1 MAIQNYTLSDFL
13 TEVKTRLN
21 EVSNDGLWSTANLTS
36 KINTAL
42 LRVVMDTRIYRKD
55 LTIPVTQNVSFYQMP
70 TDCLIPLF
78 LYTSALWGSLRLFPS
93 FLLSLDKMYGGM
105 FEWEKDSS
113 NDPQVYVPFSYNW
126 FFLWPAPSAVSTVS
140 LHYVQ
145 QPSILVNNTDTTS
158 LPLVAQKLIPI
169 QAAYLAMLKL
179 DMKKAMI
186 FQKEYRQRL
195 ISAVEL
201 TRHELQT
208 RPTVMAPGR
217 SFDRSQANPSVR
229 AYRNSRRYY

>member
-1 MAIQNYTLSDFL
+1 MIQNYALSDFL

-21 EVSNDGLWSTANLTS
+21 EATNDGLWSTANLTT
-36 KINTAL
+36 KINEAV
-42 LRVVMDTRIYRKD
+42 LRVVMDTRILRKD
-55 LTIPVTQNVSFYQMP
+55 TAIPVTTDVSFYPMP
-70 TDCLIPLF
+70 VDCLIPLF

-126 FFLWPAPSAVSTVS
+126 FILWPAPSAVSTVT

-145 QPSILVNNTDTTS
+145 QPATLVNNSDTTV
-158 LPLVAQKLIPI
+158 LPLVAQKLVPI

-179 DMKKAMI
+179 DMQKAMI
-186 FQKEYRQRL
+186 FQKEYKQRL
-195 ISAVEL
+195 ISAQEV